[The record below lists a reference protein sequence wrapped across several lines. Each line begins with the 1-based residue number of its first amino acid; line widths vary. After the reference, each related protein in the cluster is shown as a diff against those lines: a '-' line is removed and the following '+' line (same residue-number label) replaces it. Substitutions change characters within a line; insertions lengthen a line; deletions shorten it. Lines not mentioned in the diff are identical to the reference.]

1 MGADEKV
8 RFFAFPAF
16 SYERDPQQFFDDTCV
31 VPERLEGKTEY
42 INSEFNQLNS
52 VILSET
58 LINVLIPVVGVW
70 YYHQYTTENNPS
82 W

>member
-8 RFFAFPAF
+8 HFFSFPGF

-31 VPERLEGKTEY
+31 VPERLEGKIEY

-58 LINVLIPVVGVW
+58 LINVLIPVVSV
-70 YYHQYTTENNPS
+70 
-82 W
+82 